1 MPLRP
6 VFGNRF
12 QALQGV
18 GRGTIQALPVVRQA
32 RTMLKPLVRCMLIG
46 TLTFA
51 FAATSFA
58 LNRDTLL
65 DEANLL
71 LLPRERSLPSLE
83 LIDQNGQPFDTQA
96 LRGRWHILFFGF
108 TTCPD
113 ICPTTLSNMRRLL
126 SQLSPDVR
134 DRLQL
139 ILITADPAR
148 DTPEQLKTYL
158 SYYRSGFIGLTGEM
172 EQLQRLSKAL
182 GLPFVPASQT
192 EGDYNVAHSSNLALV
207 APDGTLRGHI
217 RAPLKLEGLIKALPD
232 VIEDIR

>member
-1 MPLRP
+1 
-6 VFGNRF
+6 
-12 QALQGV
+12 
-18 GRGTIQALPVVRQA
+18 
-32 RTMLKPLVRCMLIG
+32 MLKPLVRCMLIG
-46 TLTFA
+46 TFTFA

-58 LNRDTLL
+58 LDRDVLL

-71 LLPRERSLPSLE
+71 LLPRERSLPNLE
-83 LIDQNGQPFDTQA
+83 LIDQNGQAFDTQA

-113 ICPTTLSNMRRLL
+113 ICPTTLSDMRRLL

-148 DTPEQLKTYL
+148 DTPERLKTYL

-182 GLPFVPASQT
+182 GLPFIPASQT
-192 EGDYNVAHSSNLALV
+192 EGDYNVAHSGNLALV

-232 VIEDIR
+232 VVEDMR